1 MPEPSIRG
9 KRRKEMAKRMTK
21 RQLLGLKLASLD
33 DAEVQEVLDY
43 LAVMEK
49 FRGPL
54 IVTSVRQD
62 DIVELLAE
70 AQENKRARQAFEWEV
85 TRRRAERR
93 GATIPGHRT

>member
-1 MPEPSIRG
+1 
-9 KRRKEMAKRMTK
+9 MAKRITK

-43 LAVMEK
+43 LAVIETL
-49 FRGPL
+49 RRPRIASAL
-54 IVTSVRQD
+54 ED
-62 DIVELLAE
+62 DIVESLAE

-93 GATIPGHRT
+93 GVAIPGRRT

>member
-1 MPEPSIRG
+1 
-9 KRRKEMAKRMTK
+9 MAKRITN

-43 LAVMEK
+43 VAVIETL
-49 FRGPL
+49 RRPG
-54 IVTSVRQD
+54 IASAVRQD

-93 GATIPGHRT
+93 GSAIPGHRT

>member
-1 MPEPSIRG
+1 
-9 KRRKEMAKRMTK
+9 MAKRITK
-21 RQLLGLKLASLD
+21 RQLLGSKLASLD

-43 LAVMEK
+43 LAVIETL
-49 FRGPL
+49 RRPR
-54 IVTSVRQD
+54 IAPSVGED

-93 GATIPGHRT
+93 GVTIPGRRT

>member
-1 MPEPSIRG
+1 MPEPSIATA
-9 KRRKEMAKRMTK
+9 RRIDMAKRTAK
-21 RQLLGLKLASLD
+21 RQLLSLKLAALD

-43 LAVMEK
+43 VAAIESLHRPRMAS
-49 FRGPL
+49 
-54 IVTSVRQD
+54 SVRQD

-93 GATIPGHRT
+93 GVVSPGHRT

>member
-1 MPEPSIRG
+1 
-9 KRRKEMAKRMTK
+9 MAKRITN
-21 RQLLGLKLASLD
+21 RQLLGIKLASLD
-33 DAEVQEVLDY
+33 DGEVQELLDY
-43 LAVMEK
+43 LAAIEMLRRPKMTPAVW
-49 FRGPL
+49 
-54 IVTSVRQD
+54 QD

>member
-1 MPEPSIRG
+1 
-9 KRRKEMAKRMTK
+9 MAKRISK

-43 LAVMEK
+43 LGVIETLRRPMIASSARK
-49 FRGPL
+49 
-54 IVTSVRQD
+54 D

-93 GATIPGHRT
+93 GVAIPGRRT

>member
-1 MPEPSIRG
+1 
-9 KRRKEMAKRMTK
+9 MAKRMTK
-21 RQLLGLKLASLD
+21 RQLLGLKLASLN

-43 LAVMEK
+43 LAVIETLRRPK
-49 FRGPL
+49 VAPR
-54 IVTSVRQD
+54 VRQD

-93 GATIPGHRT
+93 GAAIPGHRT

>member
-1 MPEPSIRG
+1 
-9 KRRKEMAKRMTK
+9 MAKRITR
-21 RQLLGLKLASLD
+21 RQLLGIKLAALD

-43 LAVMEK
+43 LAVIETLRRPK
-49 FRGPL
+49 IARP
-54 IVTSVRQD
+54 VWQD

-93 GATIPGHRT
+93 GATIPEHRR